1 MVRVRQHGDDG
12 QLFDMPAFLPVV
24 EQSLQPEE
32 WLLDIEWCTGESAD
46 TLQGLSPEELVPHS
60 TLVSLVSGLRQ
71 TIDGTYRCIRSGQP
85 VAELRA
91 VDSSFWEVSGPQQF
105 EAEMLALCG
114 PV

>member
-1 MVRVRQHGDDG
+1 MVRVRQHGEGD
-12 QLFDMPAFLPVV
+12 QLFDMPVFLPVV
-24 EQSLQPEE
+24 ERLLQPDG

-46 TLQGLSPEELVPHS
+46 TLQGLSPEELVSHS
-60 TLVSLVSGLRQ
+60 KLVSLVSGLRQ
-71 TIDGTYRCIRSGQP
+71 TIDGTYRCIRSGQR

-91 VDSSFWEVSGPQQF
+91 VDSSFWEVTGPEQF